1 MPVHHLLHAPQ
12 ELRGAGSARKECD
25 HYSILLCDVYEDSF
39 SESVKIIKDP
49 VHGYIE
55 VEDFALALLDSPV
68 LQRLRYI
75 KQLGF
80 SYLVYPG
87 ANHTRFEHSLGT
99 MFLADVASHRFGL
112 SDTEH
117 TLVVAA
123 ALLHDIGHGP
133 FSHASEPLMEKF
145 WGRSH
150 DDIEMIVDNLAA
162 VLLAWEI
169 DPNELC
175 AVVKGKH
182 SLSGIIHGDLDV
194 DRMDY
199 LLRDAYYTGA
209 SYGSVDAQR
218 LIRHLIRT
226 SEGTVLDENGVNAA
240 ESLLIARTLMRPT
253 VYFHHVSRIGES
265 MYQLA
270 VLEHLDGAT
279 QEVAESLFKMDDA
292 SCLHAL
298 QTSEN
303 PVARDLAFRLYER
316 RLYKRA
322 IYAGSDQ
329 ISTPLFEQGVPIE
342 KCREFAIK
350 IASDAGLMPHQ
361 VLVDIPLIPSEMSL
375 GVRVKNRHTVVGF
388 KEISPRIHTLNATR
402 REQWRLGVYTLPE
415 HRDLVAEVGCEVL
428 HIKKPTRQDTLF
440 SFE

>member
-1 MPVHHLLHAPQ
+1 M
-12 ELRGAGSARKECD
+12 
-25 HYSILLCDVYEDSF
+25 
-39 SESVKIIKDP
+39 KIIKDP
-49 VHGYIE
+49 VHGYVE
-55 VEDFALALLDSPV
+55 VDDFALALLDSPA

-99 MFLADVASHRFGL
+99 MFLADVASRRFGL
-112 SDTEH
+112 SDDER

-133 FSHASEPLMEKF
+133 FSHASEPLMEEF
-145 WGRSH
+145 LQCTH
-150 DDIEMIVDNLAA
+150 D
-162 VLLAWEI
+162 EI
-169 DPNELC
+169 DEIVEEKAGDLLRASAIDPDELC
-175 AVVKGKH
+175 AVVRGKH
-182 SLSGIIHGDLDV
+182 TLSGIIHGDLDV

-209 SYGSVDAQR
+209 PYGSVDAQR

-226 SEGTVLDENGVNAA
+226 DGGTVLDENGVNAA

-265 MYQLA
+265 MFQLA
-270 VLEHLDGAT
+270 VLEHLDGAKKEAC
-279 QEVAESLFKMDDA
+279 QHLMRMDDA
-292 SCLHAL
+292 TCMHAL
-298 QTSEN
+298 RTSEK
-303 PVARDLAFRLYER
+303 PVARDLSLRLYER

-329 ISTPLFEQGVPIE
+329 VSTPLFEQGAPME
-342 KCREFAIK
+342 KCREFAAK
-350 IASDAGLMPHQ
+350 IASEAGLPSHE
-361 VLVDIPLIPSEMSL
+361 VLVDIPSIPSEMSL

-388 KEISPRIHTLNATR
+388 KELSPRIRTLNATR
-402 REQWRLGVYTLPE
+402 REQWRLGVYTLPQ
-415 HRDLVAEVGCEVL
+415 HRDLVAEVGLEVL

-440 SFE
+440 

>member
-1 MPVHHLLHAPQ
+1 
-12 ELRGAGSARKECD
+12 
-25 HYSILLCDVYEDSF
+25 
-39 SESVKIIKDP
+39 VKIIKDP
-49 VHGYIE
+49 VHGYVE

-99 MFLADVASHRFGL
+99 MFLADVASRRFAL
-112 SDTEH
+112 SDHER

-133 FSHASEPLMEKF
+133 FSHASEPFIEKF
-145 WGRSH
+145 LHRTH
-150 DDIEMIVDNLAA
+150 DDIELIVEEQLGNPLSE
-162 VLLAWEI
+162 WGI
-169 DPNELC
+169 DPYELC
-175 AVVKGKH
+175 AVVKGNH
-182 SLSGIIHGDLDV
+182 PLSGIIHGDLDV

-209 SYGSVDAQR
+209 PYGSVDAQR

-265 MYQLA
+265 MFQLA
-270 VLEHLDGAT
+270 VLEHLDGVNNDIS
-279 QEVAESLFKMDDA
+279 QKLLRMDDA
-292 SCLHAL
+292 TCMHAL
-298 QTSEN
+298 STSEN
-303 PVARDLAFRLYER
+303 PIARNLALRLYER

-322 IYAGSDQ
+322 LYVGSEQ
-329 ISTPLFEQGVPIE
+329 VNTTLYEQGVPIE
-342 KCREFAIK
+342 KCQEIATR
-350 IASDAGLMPHQ
+350 IASKAGILPHE
-361 VLVDIPLIPSEMSL
+361 VLVDIPSIPSEMSL

-388 KEISPRIHTLNATR
+388 KEISPRIRTLNATR

-415 HRDLVAEVGCEVL
+415 YREVVAESGCEVL

-440 SFE
+440 

>member
-1 MPVHHLLHAPQ
+1 M
-12 ELRGAGSARKECD
+12 
-25 HYSILLCDVYEDSF
+25 
-39 SESVKIIKDP
+39 KIIKDP
-49 VHGYIE
+49 VHGYVE

-99 MFLADVASHRFGL
+99 MFLAGVASRRFGL
-112 SDTEH
+112 SDHEH

-133 FSHASEPLMEKF
+133 FSHASEPFIEKF
-145 WGRSH
+145 LHRTH
-150 DDIEMIVDNLAA
+150 DDIDILVEEQLGYT
-162 VLLAWEI
+162 LSEWGI
-169 DPNELC
+169 DSSELC

-182 SLSGIIHGDLDV
+182 PLSGIIHGDLDV

-209 SYGSVDAQR
+209 PYGSVDAQR

-265 MYQLA
+265 MFQLA
-270 VLEHLDGAT
+270 VLEHLDRVEKDGF
-279 QEVAESLFKMDDA
+279 QHILRMDDA
-292 SCLHAL
+292 TCMHAL
-298 QTSEN
+298 RTSEN
-303 PVARDLAFRLYER
+303 SIARDLALRLYER

-322 IYAGSDQ
+322 LYVGSDQ
-329 ISTPLFEQGVPIE
+329 VNTTLFEQGVPIE
-342 KCREFAIK
+342 KCREFAAR
-350 IASDAGLMPHQ
+350 IASKAGLLSHE
-361 VLVDIPLIPSEMSL
+361 VLVDIPSIPSEMSL

-388 KEISPRIHTLNATR
+388 KEISPRIRTLNATR

-415 HRDLVAEVGCEVL
+415 YQDTVAEAGCEVL
-428 HIKKPTRQDTLF
+428 YIRKPTRQDTLF
-440 SFE
+440 

>member
-1 MPVHHLLHAPQ
+1 
-12 ELRGAGSARKECD
+12 
-25 HYSILLCDVYEDSF
+25 
-39 SESVKIIKDP
+39 VKIIKDP
-49 VHGYIE
+49 VHGYVE
-55 VEDFALALLDSPV
+55 VDDFALALLDSPA

-112 SDTEH
+112 SDDER

-133 FSHASEPLMEKF
+133 FSHASEPLMVEF
-145 WGRSH
+145 LHCTH
-150 DDIEMIVDNLAA
+150 DDIDDVVDEKAGD
-162 VLLAWEI
+162 LLRASAI
-169 DPNELC
+169 DPDELC
-175 AVVKGKH
+175 AVVRGKH
-182 SLSGIIHGDLDV
+182 PLSGIIHGDLDV

-209 SYGSVDAQR
+209 PYGSVDAQR

-226 SEGTVLDENGVNAA
+226 DAGTVLDENGVNAA

-265 MYQLA
+265 MFQLA
-270 VLEHLDGAT
+270 VLEHLDGAKKEEC
-279 QEVAESLFKMDDA
+279 QHLMRMDDA
-292 SCLHAL
+292 ACMHAL
-298 QTSEN
+298 RTSEK
-303 PVARDLAFRLYER
+303 PVARDLSLRLYER

-329 ISTPLFEQGVPIE
+329 VSTPLFEQGAPME
-342 KCREFAIK
+342 KCREFAAK
-350 IASDAGLMPHQ
+350 IASEAGLLPHE
-361 VLVDIPLIPSEMSL
+361 VLVDIPSIPSEMSL

-388 KEISPRIHTLNATR
+388 KDLSPRIRTLNATR
-402 REQWRLGVYTLPE
+402 REQWRLGVYSLPQ
-415 HRDLVAEVGCEVL
+415 HRDLVAEAGCEVL

-440 SFE
+440 